1 MTAVQAQPDA
11 RAGKYDTLKLE
22 NQLCFPLY
30 AASHSIIRQYRPY
43 LDELGLTYTQYIAM
57 MVFWEEKK
65 ISVKELG
72 RKLFLDSG
80 TLTPVLKCLEAKGYV
95 TRSRSRDDERVLL
108 VEITPR
114 GEALRDAALS
124 VPRNM
129 ACCLPLSPDEALTLY
144 TLLYKVLGAAS

>member
-1 MTAVQAQPDA
+1 MTAVQARPDG
-11 RAGKYDTLKLE
+11 AGKYDALKLE

-30 AASHSIIRQYRPY
+30 AASRWVVRQYRSC

-65 ISVKELG
+65 INVKELG
-72 RKLFLDSG
+72 RRLFLDSG
-80 TLTPVLKCLEAKGYV
+80 TLTPVLKSLEAKGYV

-114 GEALRDAALS
+114 GEALRDAALA
-124 VPRNM
+124 VPQAMSR
-129 ACCLPLSPDEALTLY
+129 CVRLDPDEALTLY
-144 TLLYKVLGAAS
+144 RLLYKILGVQP